1 MAAKAHNT
9 IGTVL
14 KFGTSANSLTELC
27 KIKTFP
33 QLNGEREQIETTDLT
48 DEAQTFVPGV
58 QSVESMTFSANFT
71 IATYNALKAN
81 ALTDGFFELDFGG
94 NAGAKATWEGQ
105 YDVYVNEGEVNGLI
119 EQTIVVYPSTVVT
132 IAASSATT

>member
-1 MAAKAHNT
+1 MSAKAHNT
-9 IGTVL
+9 IGTIL
-14 KFGTSANSLTELC
+14 KFGTTANSLSELC

-33 QLNGEREQIETTDLT
+33 QLNGEREQIESTDLT
-48 DEAQTFVPGV
+48 DTAQTFVPGV
-58 QSVESMTFSANFT
+58 QSVENMQFTANFT
-71 IATYNALKAN
+71 TTAYTSLKTN

-119 EQTIVVYPSTVVT
+119 EMTITVYPSTVVT
-132 IAASSATT
+132 IAAAAAST

>member
-1 MAAKAHNT
+1 MSAKAHNT
-9 IGTVL
+9 IGTIL
-14 KFGTSANSLTELC
+14 KFGTSANSLSELC

-33 QLNGEREQIETTDLT
+33 QLNGEREQIESTDLT
-48 DEAQTFVPGV
+48 DSAQTFVPGV
-58 QSVESMTFSANFT
+58 QSVENMQFTANFT
-71 IATYNALKAN
+71 TTAYTSLKTN

-119 EQTIVVYPSTVVT
+119 EMTISVYPSTIVT
-132 IAASSATT
+132 VAATATT

>member
-1 MAAKAHNT
+1 MSAKAHNT
-9 IGTVL
+9 IGTIL
-14 KFGTSANSLTELC
+14 KFGTTAKSLSELC

-33 QLNGEREQIETTDLT
+33 QLNGEREQIESTDLT
-48 DEAQTFVPGV
+48 DSAQTFVPGV
-58 QSVESMTFSANFT
+58 QSVENMQFTANFT
-71 IATYNALKAN
+71 TAAYTSLKAN

-119 EQTIVVYPSTVVT
+119 EMTISVYPSTIVT
-132 IAASSATT
+132 VAATATT

>member
-1 MAAKAHNT
+1 MSAKAHNT
-9 IGTVL
+9 IGTIL
-14 KFGTSANSLTELC
+14 KFGTSANSLSELC

-33 QLNGEREQIETTDLT
+33 QLNGEREQIESTDLT
-48 DEAQTFVPGV
+48 DSAQTFVPGV
-58 QSVESMTFSANFT
+58 QSVENMQFTANFT
-71 IATYNALKAN
+71 TAAYTSLKAN

-119 EQTIVVYPSTVVT
+119 EMTISVYPSTIVT
-132 IAASSATT
+132 VAATATT

>member
-9 IGTVL
+9 IGTIL
-14 KFGTSANSLTELC
+14 KFGTAASALTELC

-33 QLNGEREQIETTDLT
+33 QLNGEREQIETTDLC

-71 IATYNALKAN
+71 IASYTSLKTNALK
-81 ALTDGFFELDFGG
+81 DGFFELTFGG

-105 YDVYVNEGEVNGLI
+105 YDVYVNEGEVNGLV
-119 EQTIVVYPSTVVT
+119 EMTIVVYPSTVVT
-132 IAASSATT
+132 IAAE

>member
-1 MAAKAHNT
+1 MSAKAHNT
-9 IGTVL
+9 IGTIL
-14 KFGTSANSLTELC
+14 KFGTSANSLSELC

-33 QLNGEREQIETTDLT
+33 QLNGEREQIESTDLT
-48 DEAQTFVPGV
+48 DSAQTFVPGV
-58 QSVESMTFSANFT
+58 QSVENMQFTANFT
-71 IATYNALKAN
+71 TTAYTSLKAN

-119 EQTIVVYPSTVVT
+119 EMTISVYPSTIVT
-132 IAASSATT
+132 VAATATT